1 MAEEKRITQDF
12 MSYSVTLKNSI
23 CSIFERPESEVV
35 HLTVIH
41 FTLVKPRFF
50 FFEVLNAS
58 FKCS

>member
-50 FFEVLNAS
+50 FFLK
-58 FKCS
+58 F